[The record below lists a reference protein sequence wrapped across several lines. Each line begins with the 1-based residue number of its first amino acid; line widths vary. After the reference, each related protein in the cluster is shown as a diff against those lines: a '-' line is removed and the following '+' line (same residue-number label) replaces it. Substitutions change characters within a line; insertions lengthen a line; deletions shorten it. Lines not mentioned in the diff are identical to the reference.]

1 MTRVLVLLAAVA
13 AVSVI
18 AASAE
23 AQVVYRATYY
33 APTVVYRAPA
43 PPVYTVASPVVVPA
57 PTVAYFAPA
66 VPVVEPVAEVRTRYR
81 PILGGTVSRVRYR
94 YAPVYYP
101 AVP

>member
-1 MTRVLVLLAAVA
+1 MRTVILLVALVTVLFLA
-13 AVSVI
+13 S
-18 AASAE
+18 STQ
-23 AQVVYRATYY
+23 AQVVYHSTYY

-43 PPVYTVASPVVVPA
+43 PVAYSVASPVAAPV
-57 PTVAYFAPA
+57 PTVAYYPAA

-101 AVP
+101 AVR